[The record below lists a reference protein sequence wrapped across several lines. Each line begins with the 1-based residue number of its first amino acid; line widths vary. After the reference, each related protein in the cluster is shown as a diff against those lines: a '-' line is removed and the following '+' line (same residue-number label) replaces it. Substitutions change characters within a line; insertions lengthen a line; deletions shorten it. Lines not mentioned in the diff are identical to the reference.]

1 MLERYLGQIAVVVA
15 LLIGLAFW
23 LMQSPE
29 QAVIELNEAEAPPLA
44 SVRTRVD
51 AVMTGCV
58 RKGRTTRVEG
68 LVRNLG
74 TLDVTRVTVQSI
86 WKRGDGSVVDTGLI
100 YAIGEDQTLAAG
112 KDAMFSDTTDLRGV
126 ERCNVRA
133 LDWWSDE

>member
-1 MLERYLGQIAVVVA
+1 MLERYLGHIAVVVA
-15 LLIGLAFW
+15 LLMGAVFLLI
-23 LMQSPE
+23 QDPE
-29 QAVIELNEAEAPPLA
+29 QPVAEVIEAAAPVVTP
-44 SVRTRVD
+44 VRTRVD
-51 AVMTGCV
+51 AVMTKCV

-74 TLDVTRVTVQSI
+74 TLHVTRVTVQSI

-112 KDAMFSDTTDLRGV
+112 EEAMFSDTTDLRGV

-133 LDWWSDE
+133 LDWWADE

>member
-1 MLERYLGQIAVVVA
+1 MLERYLGHIAVVVA
-15 LLIGLAFW
+15 LLMGGGFW
-23 LMQSPE
+23 LIQDPE
-29 QAVIELNEAEAPPLA
+29 QPVAEVIEAAAPVVTP
-44 SVRTRVD
+44 VRTRVD
-51 AVMTGCV
+51 AVMTKCV

-74 TLDVTRVTVQSI
+74 TLHVTRVTVQSI

-112 KDAMFSDTTDLRGV
+112 EEAMFSDTTDLRGV

>member
-1 MLERYLGQIAVVVA
+1 MLERYLGRIAVVVA
-15 LLIGLAFW
+15 LLIGAVFL
-23 LMQSPE
+23 LIQDPE
-29 QAVIELNEAEAPPLA
+29 QPVAEVIEAAAPVVTP
-44 SVRTRVD
+44 VRTRVD
-51 AVMTGCV
+51 AVMTKCV

-74 TLDVTRVTVQSI
+74 TLHVTRVTVQSI

-112 KDAMFSDTTDLRGV
+112 EEAMFSDTTDLRGV

>member
-1 MLERYLGQIAVVVA
+1 MPERYLGQIAVVVA
-15 LLIGLAFW
+15 LLMGAVFW
-23 LMQSPE
+23 LTQNPE
-29 QAVIELNEAEAPPLA
+29 QPEVEMIEEAAPVVA
-44 SVRTRVD
+44 AVRTRVD
-51 AVMTGCV
+51 AVMTKCV
-58 RKGRTTRVEG
+58 RKGRTTTVEG

-112 KDAMFSDTTDLRGV
+112 EDAMFSDTTDLRGV

-133 LDWWSDE
+133 LDWWSGE

>member
-15 LLIGLAFW
+15 LLMGGAFW
-23 LMQSPE
+23 LIQDPE
-29 QAVIELNEAEAPPLA
+29 QPVVEVIEAAAPVVGP
-44 SVRTRVD
+44 VRTRVD
-51 AVMTGCV
+51 AVMTKCV
-58 RKGRTTRVEG
+58 RKGRTTTVEG

-112 KDAMFSDTTDLRGV
+112 EDAMFSDTTDLRGV

-133 LDWWSDE
+133 LDWWSGE

>member
-1 MLERYLGQIAVVVA
+1 MLERYLGQIAVAVA
-15 LLIGLAFW
+15 LVMGAVFW
-23 LMQSPE
+23 LMQDPAPPVA
-29 QAVIELNEAEAPPLA
+29 QVIEAAAPVVAP
-44 SVRTRVD
+44 VRTRVD

-100 YAIGEDQTLAAG
+100 YTIGEDQTLAAG

>member
-74 TLDVTRVTVQSI
+74 TLGVTRVTVQSI
-86 WKRGDGSVVDTGLI
+86 WKRGDGSVVNTGLI
-100 YAIGEDQTLAAG
+100 YAVGEGQILAPG
-112 KDAMFSDTTDLRGV
+112 EDAMFFDTTDLRGV

>member
-1 MLERYLGQIAVVVA
+1 MLERYLGQIAVVVV
-15 LLIGLAFW
+15 LLMGGAYW
-23 LMQSPE
+23 RMQDPE
-29 QAVIELNEAEAPPLA
+29 QPVVEVIEAAAPVVAP
-44 SVRTRVD
+44 VRTRVD
-51 AVMTGCV
+51 AVMTKCV
-58 RKGRTTRVEG
+58 RKGPTTRVEG

-74 TLDVTRVTVQSI
+74 TLHVTRVTVQSI

-112 KDAMFSDTTDLRGV
+112 EEAMFSDTTDLRGV

>member
-1 MLERYLGQIAVVVA
+1 MLERYLGHIAVVVA
-15 LLIGLAFW
+15 LLMGGAFW
-23 LMQSPE
+23 LIQDPE
-29 QAVIELNEAEAPPLA
+29 QPVVEVIEAAAPVVAP
-44 SVRTRVD
+44 VRTRVD
-51 AVMTGCV
+51 AVMTKCV
-58 RKGRTTRVEG
+58 RKGPTTRVEG

-74 TLDVTRVTVQSI
+74 TLHVTRVTVQSI

-112 KDAMFSDTTDLRGV
+112 EEAMFSDTTDLRGV

>member
-1 MLERYLGQIAVVVA
+1 MLERYLGQIAVVVV
-15 LLIGLAFW
+15 LLMGGAYW
-23 LMQSPE
+23 RMQDPE
-29 QAVIELNEAEAPPLA
+29 QPVVEVIEAAAPVVAP
-44 SVRTRVD
+44 VRTRVD
-51 AVMTGCV
+51 AVMTKCV
-58 RKGRTTRVEG
+58 RKGPTTRVEG

-74 TLDVTRVTVQSI
+74 TLHVTRVTVQSI
-86 WKRGDGSVVDTGLI
+86 WKRHDGSVVDTGLI